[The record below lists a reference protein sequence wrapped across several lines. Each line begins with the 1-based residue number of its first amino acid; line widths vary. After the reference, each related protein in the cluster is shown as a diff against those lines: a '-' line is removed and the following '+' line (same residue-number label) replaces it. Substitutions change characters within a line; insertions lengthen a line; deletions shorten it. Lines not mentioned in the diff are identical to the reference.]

1 MGVLQSMYFVG
12 IFIQPHGASHLL
24 SGRQKSNFVTK
35 HRSRPNFFVRFWRKL
50 GPGLITGA
58 SDDDPSGIATYSQAG
73 AMFGLS
79 TLWTAL
85 LSYPLM
91 VAVQEMCARIGIV
104 TRRGLTGVLKE
115 HYPRPLLYAMIFF
128 SVPAIVLNIGADI
141 QAMGAVT
148 NMLFPQIQPHWA
160 SVFFT
165 CLLLVSI
172 IFLPYKSF
180 AAALK
185 YLCLSLLLYLVVPF
199 LVKLDYSAVL
209 YHTFIPTLHF
219 DKSYLAILV
228 AILGTTISPYLFFW
242 QTSMEVEEV
251 GQLQNTIVVDK
262 RLITDMRQDVDF
274 GMFLTCLVFFF
285 IILTTGTV
293 LFDEGMHDINTV
305 QDAALALRPLAG
317 EQAYWLF
324 ALGVIGTGMLAIPVL
339 GGAVSYIFAEAFGW
353 EEGLNKKYHEAKGFY
368 AVMAMSLG
376 LGLLFDYV
384 GISPIDSLLLA
395 AVLYGLT
402 APVLIAMV
410 LHISNNRA
418 IMGSFVNGKWSNFF
432 GATALILMSAA
443 AGFLIYF
450 LL

>member
-1 MGVLQSMYFVG
+1 MPKKNQPNK
-12 IFIQPHGASHLL
+12 FI
-24 SGRQKSNFVTK
+24 
-35 HRSRPNFFVRFWRKL
+35 RFWKKL

-104 TRRGLTGVLKE
+104 TRQGLTGVLKR
-115 HYPRPLLYAMIFF
+115 HYPKPLLYGMILF

-148 NMLFPQIQPHWA
+148 NMLFPQVQPHWA
-160 SVFFT
+160 SIFFT
-165 CLLLVSI
+165 VLLLASI
-172 IFLPYKSF
+172 VFLPYKPF
-180 AAALK
+180 AAVLK

-199 LVKLDYSAVL
+199 LVQLDYRAVL
-209 YHTFIPTLHF
+209 EHTFVPSIRF
-219 DKSYLAILV
+219 EKQYLIILV
-228 AILGTTISPYLFFW
+228 GILGTTISPYLFFW

-251 GQLQNTIVVDK
+251 GKRKNTIVVDK
-262 RLITDMRQDVDF
+262 KLITDMRQDVDF

-293 LFDEGMHDINTV
+293 LFDSGMHDINTV
-305 QDAALALRPLAG
+305 QDAAMALRPLAG
-317 EQAYWLF
+317 DGAYWLF

-339 GGAVSYIFAEAFGW
+339 AGAVSYILAEAFGW
-353 EEGLNKKYHEAKGFY
+353 EEGMDKKYYEAKGFY
-368 AVMAMSLG
+368 AVMALSLG
-376 LGLLFDYV
+376 IGLLFDFI
-384 GISPIDSLLLA
+384 GLSPIDALLLA
-395 AVLYGLT
+395 AVLYGVT

-410 LHISNNRA
+410 LHISNNSA
-418 IMGSFVNGKWSNFF
+418 IMGTFVNGRWSNFL
-432 GATALILMSAA
+432 GAAAFLIMSAA
-443 AGFLIYF
+443 AGVLIYF
-450 LL
+450 LW

>member
-1 MGVLQSMYFVG
+1 MY
-12 IFIQPHGASHLL
+12 
-24 SGRQKSNFVTK
+24 
-35 HRSRPNFFVRFWRKL
+35 
-50 GPGLITGA
+50 GLA
-58 SDDDPSGIATYSQAG
+58 
-73 AMFGLS
+73 

-85 LSYPLM
+85 ATYPLM

-104 TRRGLTGVLKE
+104 TRQGLTGVLKQ
-115 HYPRPLLYAMIFF
+115 HYPKPLLYLMILF
-128 SVPAIVLNIGADI
+128 SVPAIILNIGADI

-165 CLLLVSI
+165 GLLLLAIV
-172 IFLPYKSF
+172 FLPYKPL

-199 LVKLDYSAVL
+199 LVKPDFRDVL
-209 YHTFIPTLHF
+209 FHTFVPTVRF
-219 DKSYLAILV
+219 EKNYLIMLV
-228 AILGTTISPYLFFW
+228 GILGTTISPYLFFW

-251 GQLQNTIVVDK
+251 GQGHNTVVVDK
-262 RLITDMRQDVDF
+262 KLITGMRQDVDF

-293 LFDEGMHDINTV
+293 LFKEGVHDINTV
-305 QDAALALRPLAG
+305 QDAAMALRPLAG

-339 GGAVSYIFAEAFGW
+339 AGAVSYIFAETFGW
-353 EEGLNKKYHEAKGFY
+353 EEGLNKKFYQARGFY
-368 AVMAMSLG
+368 GVMALSLG
-376 LGLLFDYV
+376 LGLAFDYA
-384 GISPIDSLLLA
+384 GISPIDALLLA

-410 LHISNNRA
+410 LHISNNTR
-418 IMGSFVNGKWSNFF
+418 IMGTFVNGRWSNIF
-432 GATALILMSAA
+432 GGIALAFMSAA
-443 AGFLIYF
+443 AGILIYF

>member
-1 MGVLQSMYFVG
+1 VANKTHPNK
-12 IFIQPHGASHLL
+12 FI
-24 SGRQKSNFVTK
+24 
-35 HRSRPNFFVRFWRKL
+35 RFWKKL

-104 TRRGLTGVLKE
+104 TRQGLTGVLKQY
-115 HYPRPLLYAMIFF
+115 YPKPLLYGMILF

-148 NMLFPQIQPHWA
+148 NMLFPQIKAQWA
-160 SVFFT
+160 SIFFT
-165 CLLLVSI
+165 VFLLVSI
-172 IFLPYKSF
+172 VFLPYKQF
-180 AAALK
+180 AATLK

-199 LVKLDYSAVL
+199 LVKLDFPAVL
-209 YHTFIPTLHF
+209 FHTFVPTIRF
-219 DKSYLAILV
+219 EKEYLIILV
-228 AILGTTISPYLFFW
+228 GILGTTISPYLFFW

-251 GQLQNTIVVDK
+251 GKRSNTIVVDK
-262 RLITDMRQDVDF
+262 KLITDMRQDVDF

-293 LFDEGMHDINTV
+293 LFESGMHDINTV
-305 QDAALALRPLAG
+305 QDAAMALRPLAG
-317 EQAYWLF
+317 NGAYWLF
-324 ALGVIGTGMLAIPVL
+324 ALGVIGTGLLAVPVL
-339 GGAVSYIFAEAFGW
+339 AGAVSYILAEAFGW
-353 EEGLNKKYHEAKGFY
+353 AEGMNKKYYEAKGFY
-368 AVMAMSLG
+368 AVMAISLG
-376 LGLLFDYV
+376 LGLILDYV
-384 GISPIDSLLLA
+384 GISPIDALLLA
-395 AVLYGLT
+395 AVLYGIT

-410 LHISNNRA
+410 MHISNNKA
-418 IMGSFVNGKWSNFF
+418 IMGTFVNGRWSNFF
-432 GATALILMSAA
+432 GGAALVLMTAA
-443 AGFLIYF
+443 AGVLIYF

>member
-1 MGVLQSMYFVG
+1 MNQKN
-12 IFIQPHGASHLL
+12 HLN
-24 SGRQKSNFVTK
+24 K
-35 HRSRPNFFVRFWRKL
+35 FVRFWKKL

-104 TRRGLTGVLKE
+104 TRQGLTGVLKQ
-115 HYPRPLLYAMIFF
+115 HYPKLLLYGMILF
-128 SVPAIVLNIGADI
+128 SVPAIILNIGADI

-148 NMLFPQIQPHWA
+148 NMLFPQIQPIWA

-165 CLLLVSI
+165 FLLLVSI

-180 AAALK
+180 AATLK

-199 LVKLDYSAVL
+199 LVKLDFKAVL
-209 YHTFIPTLHF
+209 FHTFVPSLKF
-219 DKSYLAILV
+219 NKDYLIILV
-228 AILGTTISPYLFFW
+228 GILGTTISPYLFFW

-251 GQLQNTIVVDK
+251 GKRSNTIVVDK
-262 RLITDMRQDVDF
+262 KLITNMRQDVDF

-293 LFDEGMHDINTV
+293 LYEGGMHDINTV
-305 QDAALALRPLAG
+305 QDAAMALRPLAG
-317 EQAYWLF
+317 DGAYWLF

-339 GGAVSYIFAEAFGW
+339 AGAVSYILAEAFGW
-353 EEGLNKKYHEAKGFY
+353 EEGMNKKYYEAKGFY
-368 AVMAMSLG
+368 GVMALSLG
-376 LGLLFDYV
+376 LGLLFDYI
-384 GISPIDSLLLA
+384 GISPIDALLFA
-395 AVLYGLT
+395 AVLYGIT
-402 APVLIAMV
+402 APVLIAIVM
-410 LHISNNRA
+410 HISNNSM
-418 IMGSFVNGKWSNFF
+418 IMGTFVNGRWSNFLG
-432 GATALILMSAA
+432 GAACVIMTAA
-443 AGFLIYF
+443 AGVLIYF